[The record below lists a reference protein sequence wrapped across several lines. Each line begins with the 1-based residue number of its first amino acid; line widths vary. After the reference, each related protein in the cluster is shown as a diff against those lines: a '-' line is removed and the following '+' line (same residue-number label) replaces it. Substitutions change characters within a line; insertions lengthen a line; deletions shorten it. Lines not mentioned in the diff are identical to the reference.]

1 MLTLQD
7 YAKKKVADYVT
18 RTYKEKLDV
27 VVSNK
32 HMPRINRACHYNA
45 DALVESGDAA
55 CVIECFMVNG
65 DKRVTLHYINMG
77 FDMKVFDC
85 TLGYRWSGCDYLL
98 SKVIKRSVKKDPH
111 DILLEKKREICKLAG
126 LSSLTIKLVGIHC
139 IL

>member
-27 VVSNK
+27 VVSDK

-55 CVIECFMVNG
+55 CMIECFMVNG
-65 DKRVTLHYINMG
+65 DESVTLHYINMG

-98 SKVIKRSVKKDPH
+98 SKVIKRSSKKDPY
-111 DILLEKKREICKLAG
+111 DILLEKKRDICKLAG
-126 LSSLTIKLVGIHC
+126 LSSLTIKLVGIHN

>member
-1 MLTLQD
+1 MITLQD
-7 YAKKKVADYVT
+7 YAKNKVADYVT
-18 RTYKEKLDV
+18 STYKEKLDV
-27 VVSNK
+27 VVSDK

-55 CVIECFMVNG
+55 CVIECFIVNG
-65 DKRVTLHYINMG
+65 DKSVTLHYINMG
-77 FDMKVFDC
+77 FDMEVFDC

-98 SKVIKRSVKKDPH
+98 SKVIKRSVKKDPY

-126 LSSLTIKLVGIHC
+126 LSSLTIKLVGIHG

>member
-18 RTYKEKLDV
+18 STYKEKLDV

-45 DALVESGDAA
+45 DALVESGNAA
-55 CVIECFMVNG
+55 CVIECFIVNG
-65 DKRVTLHYINMG
+65 DKSITLHYINMG
-77 FDMKVFDC
+77 FDMEVFDC

-126 LSSLTIKLVGIHC
+126 LSSLTIKLVGIHG

>member
-1 MLTLQD
+1 MFTLQD

-27 VVSNK
+27 VVSDK

-45 DALVESGDAA
+45 DALVESGDAV

-65 DKRVTLHYINMG
+65 DKSVTLHYINMG

-85 TLGYRWSGCDYLL
+85 TLGYRWSGCNYLL
-98 SKVIKRSVKKDPH
+98 SKVIKRSHKIDPA
-111 DILLEKKREICKLAG
+111 DILNDKKREICKLAG
-126 LSSLTIKLVGIHC
+126 LSSLTIKLVGIHN

>member
-1 MLTLQD
+1 MFTLQD

-27 VVSNK
+27 VVSDK
-32 HMPRINRACHYNA
+32 HIPRINQACHYNS

-55 CVIECFMVNG
+55 CMIECFVVNG
-65 DKRVTLHYINMG
+65 DKSVTLHYVNMG

-85 TLGYRWSGCDYLL
+85 TLGFRWSGCDYLF
-98 SKVIKRSVKKDPH
+98 SKVIKRDNAIDPAYILTNKKK
-111 DILLEKKREICKLAG
+111 EVCKLAG
-126 LSSLTIKLVGIHC
+126 LSSLTIKLVGIHN

>member
-1 MLTLQD
+1 MITLQD
-7 YAKKKVADYVT
+7 YAKRKVADYVT
-18 RTYKEKLDV
+18 STYKEKLDV

-65 DKRVTLHYINMG
+65 DKSVTLHYINMG

-98 SKVIKRSVKKDPH
+98 SKVIKRSYKIDPA
-111 DILLEKKREICKLAG
+111 DILNDKKREICKLAG
-126 LSSLTIKLVGIHC
+126 LSSLTVKLVGIHN

>member
-1 MLTLQD
+1 MFTLQD

-27 VVSNK
+27 VVSDK

-55 CVIECFMVNG
+55 CMIECFMVNG
-65 DKRVTLHYINMG
+65 DESVTLHYINMG

-98 SKVIKRSVKKDPH
+98 SKVIKRSSKKDPY
-111 DILLEKKREICKLAG
+111 DILLEKKRDICKLAG
-126 LSSLTIKLVGIHC
+126 LSSLTIKLVGIHN